1 MMAYAQLFGR
11 ASKEVLFLL
20 YAKPLRIHVFFLL
33 FYVLCLGVIAGC
45 AENDTA
51 NKTDYFNSGESTS
64 DIEGIALDNG
74 AVELYLD
81 VDSDKIQVIND
92 FLKTNTKR
100 IVVTS
105 SEIDESVEIELF
117 LYAYENA
124 NEPIAYAT
132 LSGNTATA
140 TFSNLT
146 SAMSYKVGGKINN
159 GTTPTTLTISD

>member
-117 LYAYENA
+117 LYRGLRDPSPLQSEREVPNLPHHPLPLRWPA
-124 NEPIAYAT
+124 PLLHLHI
-132 LSGNTATA
+132 LS
-140 TFSNLT
+140 
-146 SAMSYKVGGKINN
+146 
-159 GTTPTTLTISD
+159 

>member
-11 ASKEVLFLL
+11 ASEEVFFVL
-20 YAKPLRIHVFFLL
+20 YTKPLRIRVFFLL

-51 NKTDYFNSGESTS
+51 NKTDYFSSGESTS

-132 LSGNTATA
+132 LSGRTATV

-146 SAMSYKVGGKINN
+146 SATSYKVGGKINN
-159 GTTPTTLTISD
+159 GTTPKTLTISD

>member
-64 DIEGIALDNG
+64 DIEGIALGNG

-100 IVVTS
+100 IVVT
-105 SEIDESVEIELF
+105 
-117 LYAYENA
+117 
-124 NEPIAYAT
+124 
-132 LSGNTATA
+132 
-140 TFSNLT
+140 
-146 SAMSYKVGGKINN
+146 
-159 GTTPTTLTISD
+159 

>member
-1 MMAYAQLFGR
+1 MIARL
-11 ASKEVLFLL
+11 SKELSKEYGKGF
-20 YAKPLRIHVFFLL
+20 
-33 FYVLCLGVIAGC
+33 
-45 AENDTA
+45 T
-51 NKTDYFNSGESTS
+51 KTNLYFNSGKSTS
-64 DIEGIALDNG
+64 DIEGIALDKG

-81 VDSDKIQVIND
+81 VDSEKIQATND

-146 SAMSYKVGGKINN
+146 SAMSHKVGGKINN